1 MTNPPVLLVEDNSND
16 EMLMLRAFKKG
27 GFINEVV
34 VARDGAEALAYLL
47 PAEDA
52 GWIRPALILLD
63 LKLPK
68 VDGLEVLRRIRNDAR
83 TALIPVVILTTSAEE
98 EDVVAGYSSGANA
111 YVRKPVKFSAFAEAV
126 NAIGVFWLFLSE
138 PMPDDFS
145 PARPAAGDALNLAPI
160 PPEEAS
166 IVAGGQDG

>member
-1 MTNPPVLLVEDNSND
+1 MP
-16 EMLMLRAFKKG
+16 
-27 GFINEVV
+27 
-34 VARDGAEALAYLL
+34 
-47 PAEDA
+47 
-52 GWIRPALILLD
+52 
-63 LKLPK
+63 
-68 VDGLEVLRRIRNDAR
+68 
-83 TALIPVVILTTSAEE
+83 
-98 EDVVAGYSSGANA
+98 GYSSGANA

>member
-1 MTNPPVLLVEDNSND
+1 MTNPPVLLVEDNPND
-16 EMLMLRAFKKG
+16 ETLMLRAFKKG
-27 GFINEVV
+27 GFINEGV
-34 VARDGAEALAYLL
+34 VARDGAEALAYLV

-68 VDGLEVLRRIRNDAR
+68 VDGLEVLRRIRNDVR

-138 PMPDDFS
+138 PTPYDFS

-166 IVAGGQDG
+166 VVAGGQDG